1 MNKFLR
7 YSFALLL
14 AFVGFSAQAQEN
26 VIWQEDWSGVDATVD
41 PATVQPGVYTF
52 TGTVYNEDGSIK
64 SGTKFYDANLAGG
77 EAPEL
82 LIAKNGGSFAVN
94 IAFEGGAPTEE
105 MTLSWKANKALTVE
119 VENGTVGE
127 ITASGNDYSCSVT
140 ATGNEITIKFT
151 MPGSANARFDNAK
164 LATGQGKKPA
174 GLSYGTSSRTVT
186 LGADDN
192 VFPEL
197 QNENNLPVT
206 FSSSDE
212 TVATIDAQGVITLIA
227 VGKTIIKA
235 EFAGNDE
242 YEAGHAQYELTV
254 KEGQDPNAKGGIN
267 NPYTVAEAL
276 EAINALDNGATTS
289 DKFYVKGY
297 VVGTPDIQ
305 KKDDGTFYGN
315 ANFYIADEANGT
327 TTLYCY
333 RLKGLENAN
342 IESEDYIKEG
352 DKLVVVGQFQKYVKD
367 EVVTPEV
374 KNGNIVS
381 IEGSGTPDPGI
392 PTVESQPVLKFTA
405 NGQWASYTFNK
416 ADFKAAVVTGFRI
429 EYADMTGV
437 DQNGGT
443 SAALFNI
450 LVNSAETH
458 LGKDWAGND
467 AQVPNKTSYKNAG
480 FTPENTVFEGD
491 FAEFVATDDPD
502 TTCPTIGQ
510 FALQSCAS
518 DNSVVIKKVVFILS
532 DGSEILPEYKGDD
545 WGGGA
550 YTIEDV
556 TGISNINATPNTNGA
571 IYNLAGQR
579 VDENYRG
586 IVIKNGKKVMQ

>member
-1 MNKFLR
+1 MNKILR

-52 TGTVYNEDGSIK
+52 TGTVYNDDGSIK

-82 LIAKNGGSFAVN
+82 LIAKGGGSFAVN
-94 IAFEGGAPTEE
+94 IVFEGDAPSGE

-119 VENGTVGE
+119 VVNGTIGE
-127 ITASGNDYSCSVT
+127 ITSGGNDYSCPVT
-140 ATGNEITIKFT
+140 FSPNENNSMTIKFT
-151 MPGSANARFDNAK
+151 MSGSSNARFDNAK

-174 GLSYGTSSRTVT
+174 GLSYGTSARTVT
-186 LGADDN
+186 IGADDN
-192 VFPEL
+192 VFPVL
-197 QNENNLPVT
+197 QNDNNLPVT
-206 FSSSDE
+206 FSSSDPSI
-212 TVATIDAQGVITLIA
+212 AIIDDQGAITLMSA
-227 VGKTIIKA
+227 GKTTIKA

-242 YEAGHAQYELTV
+242 YEPGHAQYELTV
-254 KEGQDPNAKGGIN
+254 KEGQDPNAKGGVN

-276 EAINALDNGATTS
+276 LYINTLENGQTTEE
-289 DKFYVKGY
+289 KIHVKGY

-342 IESEDYIKEG
+342 IDSEDYIKEG
-352 DKLVVVGQFQKYVKD
+352 DQLVVVGQFQKYVKD

-374 KNGNIVS
+374 KNGHIVS
-381 IEGSGTPDPGI
+381 IEGGGEIPGPDVQGTKIAEYD
-392 PTVESQPVLKFTA
+392 FTA
-405 NGQWASYTFNK
+405 ATEYPYYRLDPPATGSYDVVDGALVINNTEALEQWWNLQPFILDWFNVQEGYNYDIAILMEATSEVDYNINFGTWSASMPLYGLKAPAAKGWNVSTIENATFS
-416 ADFKAAVVTGFRI
+416 
-429 EYADMTGV
+429 
-437 DQNGGT
+437 T
-443 SAALFNI
+443 S
-450 LVNSAETH
+450 
-458 LGKDWAGND
+458 GND
-467 AQVPNKTSYKNAG
+467 AHILFQCGAFVGTVKIYKVELYEYAGTGVESIKTNQVK
-480 FTPENTVFEGD
+480 
-491 FAEFVATDDPD
+491 
-502 TTCPTIGQ
+502 
-510 FALQSCAS
+510 
-518 DNSVVIKKVVFILS
+518 
-532 DGSEILPEYKGDD
+532 
-545 WGGGA
+545 
-550 YTIEDV
+550 
-556 TGISNINATPNTNGA
+556 NGA